1 MKLSLL
7 AYGIF
12 TDCTAITPGS
22 VTAQV
27 VKLEQPHAPGHVGEV
42 LRDLALLHN
51 IIDDIDSEHH
61 AADDQLDL
69 AGIGHRSGPADG
81 IFGLDLGEPDGAELL
96 LIVDKTITELQA
108 GVEDPGAAGPKETAE
123 DGTVVFIIRD
133 PGDILGDAAAQ
144 QRAQFSLQ
152 AAAGKNWVI
161 GSGITNHRLVHCT
174 DGGKR
179 CAAADV
185 HTGQQ
190 FQFTPNQNLSIHGR
204 ASSILSAAKIAV
216 IGHQSL
222 QVLGKA
228 DQLHPVLPDVFQVT
242 DKMALVQECF
252 DDRFPSALIEHP
264 HHLDLVEAFLQQLGL
279 GAQAFPVVY
288 FVGQAQQIAD
298 LAGGNAKPAFII
310 LARRTDGQHDPLRLI
325 YEVAGSGMGSS
336 SVPLHSRPAGRCCGG
351 RLL

>member
-123 DGTVVFIIRD
+123 DGLSPIGTHCD
-133 PGDILGDAAAQ
+133 PWGIMPVRGNKTDAGVAT
-144 QRAQFSLQ
+144 L
-152 AAAGKNWVI
+152 
-161 GSGITNHRLVHCT
+161 
-174 DGGKR
+174 
-179 CAAADV
+179 
-185 HTGQQ
+185 
-190 FQFTPNQNLSIHGR
+190 
-204 ASSILSAAKIAV
+204 AS
-216 IGHQSL
+216 
-222 QVLGKA
+222 VL
-228 DQLHPVLPDVFQVT
+228 L
-242 DKMALVQECF
+242 
-252 DDRFPSALIEHP
+252 
-264 HHLDLVEAFLQQLGL
+264 
-279 GAQAFPVVY
+279 
-288 FVGQAQQIAD
+288 
-298 LAGGNAKPAFII
+298 
-310 LARRTDGQHDPLRLI
+310 
-325 YEVAGSGMGSS
+325 
-336 SVPLHSRPAGRCCGG
+336 
-351 RLL
+351 